1 MKITITLAA
10 ALAMLLG
17 AVNSSNAALT
27 DGLVGYYNG
36 EDNNN
41 HPLASDPD
49 SLSNTGVDVGV
60 AGGIVG
66 NAFEF
71 DDTPADSLQA
81 ATSYSATVASDLG
94 DSFTVAAWY
103 NLDLD
108 ADPAGNGGNR
118 HFVWENASDFD
129 FSYWIDNDSGL
140 GDDFADR
147 AMFVDDATTDNIG
160 GTGDYEKGTWEHA
173 VQTISTAGGTTT
185 VTLYINGAL
194 AASDTGPTAGMGSLA
209 AGLED
214 IGINFGRART
224 PASDRPFDGK
234 IDEIGIWSRVLTDVE
249 IRDAYNLGLAGQPL
263 AEIPEPASMLL
274 ISLGSLLALGL
285 RRRK

>member
-1 MKITITLAA
+1 MKLTTTLIAA
-10 ALAMLLG
+10 VAMLFG
-17 AVNSSNAALT
+17 AADSSNAALV

-41 HPLASDPD
+41 NPAASDAD
-49 SLSNTGVDVGV
+49 ALSNTGVDVGV

-71 DDTPADSLQA
+71 DDTPGDSLQA

-129 FSYWIDNDSGL
+129 FSYWIDNDSGI
-140 GDDFADR
+140 GEDFADR
-147 AMFVDDATTDNIG
+147 AMFVDDGTTDDIG
-160 GTGDYEKGTWEHA
+160 GTGAYEKGTWEHVA
-173 VQTISTAGGTTT
+173 QTISTAGGTTT
-185 VTLYINGAL
+185 VTVYVNGTML
-194 AASDTGPTAGMGSLA
+194 ASDSAATAGMGSLV
-209 AGLED
+209 AGFED

-234 IDEIGIWSRVLTDVE
+234 IDEIGIWSRVLSDVE

-263 AEIPEPASMLL
+263 AEVPEPTSILL
-274 ISLGSLLALGL
+274 VSLGSLVALGL
-285 RRRK
+285 RSRR